1 MRAQFVLQEVW
12 TGLRRNLT
20 MTVALVVVVAISLSL
35 LGTGLLFVKQVDDT
49 RTYWQG
55 KVQLSIYLCTTTSVS
70 PQCQAERPRH
80 PGGEDPDRLGPA
92 PAAPGAARLLRVPGA
107 GVPHFKQDFS
117 RDPQFTSLVTKSEIP
132 DSFQVK
138 LVNTQADYS
147 IVAGTVQG
155 RPGVDQVVDDA
166 SILSKFYALLDGA
179 RNAVVIIAIILI
191 IAAVLLVANTI
202 RLSAFNRRRET
213 SIMRLVGASNFYVQL
228 PFLVEGDPRRAG
240 RLADRGRA
248 ADRRQDAGTG
258 LAAAVLPLQRGAV
271 RGRPHRGHRAGHGDG
286 GAPVRSHLL
295 PHAAALS
302 AGVKARRRLAA
313 AAAGAKERTVIARN
327 RRARHDYHIEDVVE
341 AGLVLTGT
349 EVKSLRAGR
358 ASLTDGF
365 AQISDGEMWLHG
377 VHIPEYAQG
386 TWTNHEPRRPRKLLL
401 HRKEIDKLASNIA
414 ERGLHSCAALAVLLR
429 REGEGR
435 TGAGPRQADLR

>member
-55 KVQLSIYLCTTTSVS
+55 KVELSIYLCTSTSVS
-70 PQCQAERPRH
+70 PQCRQN
-80 PGGEDPDRLGPA
+80 GPA
-92 PAAPGAARLLRVPGA
+92 TQAQKNQLAADLRALPQVEHVYYESQA
-107 GVPHFKQDFS
+107 QAYAHFKQDFS

-138 LVNTQADYS
+138 LVNAQADYS
-147 IVAGTVQG
+147 IVAGVASG

-179 RNAVVIIAIILI
+179 RNAVVVIAVILI

-228 PFLVEGDPRRAG
+228 PFLVEGI
-240 RLADRGRA
+240 L
-248 ADRRQDAGTG
+248 
-258 LAAAVLPLQRGAV
+258 
-271 RGRPHRGHRAGHGDG
+271 
-286 GAPVRSHLL
+286 
-295 PHAAALS
+295 
-302 AGVKARRRLAA
+302 
-313 AAAGAKERTVIARN
+313 
-327 RRARHDYHIEDVVE
+327 
-341 AGLVLTGT
+341 AGLVGWLIAAGLLVAVKTLGLDSLQQYFPYNVELSAADLVEVIVLAMVMGVLLCGATSFLTLRRY
-349 EVKSLRAGR
+349 LRA
-358 ASLTDGF
+358 
-365 AQISDGEMWLHG
+365 
-377 VHIPEYAQG
+377 
-386 TWTNHEPRRPRKLLL
+386 
-401 HRKEIDKLASNIA
+401 
-414 ERGLHSCAALAVLLR
+414 
-429 REGEGR
+429 
-435 TGAGPRQADLR
+435 